1 MRIRQSQPF
10 LIGVRETWR
19 GSRSNDAI
27 SSSTL
32 DGMMKKAPKSSVE
45 TRPDLINTAL
55 LLLLQVDILWNP
67 ARQNVRVL
75 AAISPAVSK
84 ASVRFEEGFFD
95 EGWPQFAILSRE
107 SAHKFV
113 TGLDENAMID
123 FHTARNAVEEEADVV
138 FAKTIDSGSAVCLWV
153 NNARNQGFFKARLV
167 ESAGNHRRND
177 CAIIDTVLRMNQGEK
192 THLNHTKGIQRS
204 VDDTDRVKNAI
215 RIFKITTLLY
225 KIGRELVIVII
236 FIHCRIKTRSVRI
249 IPRTERDIID
259 DRGPADNLAL
269 THRQFTINIE
279 FFFVGREGRWSANRG
294 GGR

>member
-1 MRIRQSQPF
+1 MYLHCRRPALPILIAEPSLPRYGSPRIPQLN

-19 GSRSNDAI
+19 GSRGNDAI

-192 THLNHTKGIQRS
+192 TTFTFRT
-204 VDDTDRVKNAI
+204 VFEKNSII
-215 RIFKITTLLY
+215 RIY
-225 KIGRELVIVII
+225 
-236 FIHCRIKTRSVRI
+236 
-249 IPRTERDIID
+249 
-259 DRGPADNLAL
+259 
-269 THRQFTINIE
+269 
-279 FFFVGREGRWSANRG
+279 
-294 GGR
+294 